1 MTRNGTFLV
10 EPFRY
15 PHHYP
20 CRSFIRFRCQSRLH
34 QSPIGIKVL
43 GEAFYPL
50 TLSAFWRT
58 RKSSVPCRVQVIVQV
73 SWLLTSPKMARG
85 MGSKDADNAITGWDG
100 LPIRSRGFTNPKSG
114 SPSQPTYD
122 LNIFSGIKATPSR
135 MM

>member
-10 EPFRY
+10 EPFCY
-15 PHHYP
+15 PHHYH

-34 QSPIGIKVL
+34 QSPIRIKVI

-58 RKSSVPCRVQVIVQV
+58 RKSSVPCRVQKVVQV
-73 SWLLTSPKMARG
+73 SWLLASPKMARG
-85 MGSKDADNAITGWDG
+85 MGSKDADNVINGWDG
-100 LPIRSRGFTNPKSG
+100 LPIRSSGFSNPNAG
-114 SPSQPTYD
+114 SPSQPAYD
-122 LNIFSGIKATPSR
+122 LKIFSGIKDTSSR